1 MLSTLK
7 QFREEYE
14 AHTAGICPAK
24 KCRALIRYEIT
35 DRCIGCTICA
45 QNCPVDAI
53 AMKPYERHEI
63 DAAKCIRCNTCRA
76 VCPAEAVEVVD
87 AKK

>member
-1 MLSTLK
+1 
-7 QFREEYE
+7 
-14 AHTAGICPAK
+14 
-24 KCRALIRYEIT
+24 
-35 DRCIGCTICA
+35 
-45 QNCPVDAI
+45 
-53 AMKPYERHEI
+53 MKPYERHEI